1 MSRNTA
7 TGAKVKQERKIT
19 FKNKEHEIFYNTYLS
34 KCSCQDSYHKTLIYC
49 LGLSEDTRRN
59 ANRIYDLRLDLLNRS
74 ACRKDGRPVGVKRL
88 SVLLLTFIQT
98 EHLQLMNI
106 RIQKRRLQKHG
117 FIQ

>member
-59 ANRIYDLRLDLLNRS
+59 ANRS

>member
-7 TGAKVKQERKIT
+7 TGAKVKQERKI
-19 FKNKEHEIFYNTYLS
+19 
-34 KCSCQDSYHKTLIYC
+34 
-49 LGLSEDTRRN
+49 
-59 ANRIYDLRLDLLNRS
+59 RIRTTKPLFIAWDFQRTPDAMQTGSMILRLDLLNRS

>member
-19 FKNKEHEIFYNTYLS
+19 FKNKEHEIFYNTYLTKPLFIAWDFQRTPDAMQTGS
-34 KCSCQDSYHKTLIYC
+34 MI
-49 LGLSEDTRRN
+49 
-59 ANRIYDLRLDLLNRS
+59 LRLDLLNRS